1 MTEFAVN
8 SRDEAQRAP
17 TLTKVVR
24 RAFPR
29 PRRDATAARPV
40 ALVWEFV
47 VMALAAIVA
56 SSLLP
61 PLGDVGRITVALV
74 LLTFA
79 LQVSLLPA
87 YERLR
92 SLVPLR
98 RAVMVG
104 ALALVGGA
112 TVYDV
117 PHKQLRAA
125 VIVVAV
131 TALTGLVV
139 RLVRARIKPRSITLL
154 VGDRV
159 AVSHLVSQWGPQPKV
174 QIAGVCLAETDDDGS
189 PLTDTI
195 MDITVVGALADVPDV
210 ARRLGVDR
218 VVVAPGPVLTAYDV
232 RRLSWALEDSD
243 VELTVAAEVHGA
255 VPGRVVPRVLGRRL
269 LLSVRPTRPAAPLAA
284 VKWIFDRVV
293 SAVLLVLVA
302 PVLVTLWLLVRW
314 DTPGPGIFRQ
324 ARAGQGGAT
333 FTMYKLRT
341 MTLDAPS
348 LQAELAELNEG
359 AGPLF
364 KMQNDPRVT
373 KVGRV
378 LRATSLDELPQLFN
392 VLKGDMSLIG
402 PRPALPRETEEYD
415 DWIWRRLSVKP
426 GMTGLWQVSG
436 RSRLGWNEAVRLDL
450 DYVDNVTISGEL
462 TIAARTIGAVV
473 KRDGAC

>member
-8 SRDEAQRAP
+8 SRDEAQPAP

-98 RAVMVG
+98 RAVLVG
-104 ALALVGGA
+104 GLALVGGA

-125 VIVVAV
+125 VLVVAV
-131 TALTGLVV
+131 TAVTGLVV

-302 PVLVTLWLLVRW
+302 PVLATLWLLVRW

-341 MTLDAPS
+341 MSQDAPS

>member
-1 MTEFAVN
+1 MTEFTVDA
-8 SRDEAQRAP
+8 REETQRP
-17 TLTKVVR
+17 NLTKVVR
-24 RAFPR
+24 RALPGSR
-29 PRRDATAARPV
+29 SDANGSRSV
-40 ALVWEFV
+40 ALVWEFM
-47 VMALAAIVA
+47 VMALTAIAAA
-56 SSLLP
+56 SLVP
-61 PLGDVGRITVALV
+61 PLGDVGRVTVALV

-79 LQVSLLPA
+79 LQVAVLPA

-92 SLVPLR
+92 SLVPLK
-98 RAVMVG
+98 RALTIG
-104 ALALVGGA
+104 GLALLGGA

-117 PHKQLRAA
+117 PPRQLRAA
-125 VIVVAV
+125 VLVVAV
-131 TALTGLVV
+131 TAGAGLIV
-139 RLVRARIKPRSITLL
+139 RLVRARTKPRSITLL

-174 QIAGVCLAETDDDGS
+174 RIAGVCLAETDDDGT

-284 VKWIFDRVV
+284 AKWIFDRVA
-293 SAVLLVLVA
+293 SAALLILVA

-314 DTPGPGIFRQ
+314 DSPGPGIFRQ
-324 ARAGQGGAT
+324 ARAGQGGTT

-341 MTLDAPS
+341 MTEDAPS
-348 LQAELAELNEG
+348 LQVELAKLNEG

-402 PRPALPRETEEYD
+402 PRPALPRETDEYD

-462 TIAARTIGAVV
+462 SIAARTIGAVV
-473 KRDGAC
+473 RRDGAC

>member
-74 LLTFA
+74 LLSFA

-125 VIVVAV
+125 VLVVAV

-269 LLSVRPTRPAAPLAA
+269 RLSVRPTRPAAPLAA

-302 PVLVTLWLLVRW
+302 PVLATLWLLVRW
-314 DTPGPGIFRQ
+314 DTPGPGLFRQ

-341 MTLDAPS
+341 MTQDAPS

-462 TIAARTIGAVV
+462 TIVARTIGAVV
-473 KRDGAC
+473 RRDGAC